1 MQCRCVLA
9 CLCQRFAAHRDCHLI
24 SSHHV
29 FVVGAGLLQEAS
41 DPFRKYLAA
50 ESVQQVL
57 LDNDVFLKEV
67 YLTYAQKV
75 QQFVMVIAP
84 SACVKPP

>member
-1 MQCRCVLA
+1 MTVT
-9 CLCQRFAAHRDCHLI
+9 
-24 SSHHV
+24 SSHHALGFGV
-29 FVVGAGLLQEAS
+29 GLLQEAS

-75 QQFVMVIAP
+75 QQFVVVIAP
-84 SACVKPP
+84 SPL